1 MSFWSRPDVLEAIS
15 ETLDFDKLNQIRTE
29 RKGWPESKHWSKKS
43 ELIRNLPEIDDLEID
58 RDSIK
63 TLYGQNHVEIGSR
76 EDLVS
81 EKQYH
86 EFENVAVELMPWRKG
101 PFRLFGL
108 EIDSEWRSNL
118 KWDRIEKALGNLT
131 GKSILDVGCGN
142 GYYMYRAA
150 AQNPKM
156 VVGLDPSVPF
166 YLQFEL
172 FQKYAQNPVL
182 QFELLGA
189 EHLGV
194 FRKSFNVILCMGI
207 LYHQRNPLAILKD
220 LYESLEAGGVC
231 LIESQIIPGDEPVA
245 LFPEDRYAKARNVF
259 FVPTTNCLI
268 NWIKRAGF
276 EELDVIS
283 EDVTTFDEQ
292 RKTRWTTFESLEDFL
307 DPNDPS
313 KTVEGY
319 PAPSRAAI
327 LARRMK

>member
-1 MSFWSRPDVLEAIS
+1 MSFWSRPDILETIS

-43 ELIRNLPEIDDLEID
+43 DLIRKLPEVSDLANGLGNIGIEYG
-58 RDSIK
+58 RDHI
-63 TLYGQNHVEIGSR
+63 EIGSR
-76 EDLVS
+76 DLIS
-81 EKQYH
+81 EQQYD
-86 EFENVAVELMPWRKG
+86 EFEQVAVELMPWRKG

-118 KWDRIEKALGNLT
+118 KWDRIEPALGDLT
-131 GKSILDVGCGN
+131 GKTILDVGCGN

-150 AQNPKM
+150 GQNPKM
-156 VVGLDPSVPF
+156 VLGLDPSVPF

-172 FQKYAQNPVL
+172 FQKYAQNPAL

-189 EHLGV
+189 EHLDV
-194 FRKSFNVILCMGI
+194 FQQSFDVVMCMGI
-207 LYHQRNPLAILKD
+207 LYHQRNPLAILKNIFGC
-220 LYESLEAGGVC
+220 LQPGGIC
-231 LIESQIIPGDEPVA
+231 LIESQIIPGAEAVA

-259 FVPTTNCLI
+259 FVPTTQCLI
-268 NWIKRAGF
+268 NWMKRAGF
-276 EELDVIS
+276 SEIEVVA

-307 DPNDPS
+307 DPNDQT

-319 PAPSRAAI
+319 PAPARAAI
-327 LARRMK
+327 RARRLS